1 MHDCCLHSWVDR
13 STKPQPGLESS
24 SIYGL
29 ILILFWV
36 IQRSVEL
43 MDEGCFAV
51 YVQFKMHDA
60 CQNYF

>member
-1 MHDCCLHSWVDR
+1 MHDCYLHSWVDR
-13 STKPQPGLESS
+13 NTKLQLGLESS
-24 SIYGL
+24 LIYGL

-60 CQNYF
+60 CQIYF